1 MKGVL
6 TALAAVMIIMLCSV
20 GVSATSG
27 AEQADLYEA
36 SGAAEL
42 EKSLPDETVEV
53 LERLQISYDITE
65 EGTSVEAVIDEVIG
79 WVRDSLTA
87 PMAAVSAMMAVILLT
102 AAHSAAELPL
112 ARSRVTMNFAAA
124 VSLCLICTVPL
135 CSVVQQAAEAVRSC
149 GVFMLA
155 VVPVFAAVIA
165 TAGFAATA
173 GTFSTLTFGAAQV
186 VVQLADRLLIPLCRV
201 MLCCSAVGGIGE
213 VNLSGIVSAVKKGA
227 NWLLGGLM
235 TLFLGLLGLQTSITG
250 ASDSV
255 GLRTAK
261 YVVGSFVPVVG
272 TSIGE
277 ALSAVSGSLSLL
289 KTGIGVYAVAA
300 LAVMIL
306 PPIIKSLLWRVV
318 LEVAAGCCDI
328 FDLSQQ
334 GTLLRS
340 VSGALG
346 IMMAVLLCCG
356 VMFIVSTAIAAAA
369 TGKAV

>member
-1 MKGVL
+1 MKRVL
-6 TALAAVMIIMLCSV
+6 TAVVAVAVIMLCTV
-20 GVSATSG
+20 GASAAG
-27 AEQADLYEA
+27 AGETDLYEA
-36 SGAAEL
+36 SGATEL

-53 LERLQISYDITE
+53 LERLQISYAVDEQGID
-65 EGTSVEAVIDEVIG
+65 SAAVIDQLVSWLRESV
-79 WVRDSLTA
+79 TA
-87 PMAAVSAMMAVILLT
+87 PLAAVGAMVAVILLT

-112 ARSRVTMNFAAA
+112 ARSRVTMGFAAA

-155 VVPVFAAVIA
+155 VVPVYAAVLA
-165 TAGFAATA
+165 TAGFSATA
-173 GTFSTLTFGAAQV
+173 GSFSALTFGAAQV

-213 VNLSGIVSAVKKGA
+213 VNLAGIVSAVKKGA

-235 TLFLGLLGLQTSITG
+235 TLFLGLLGLQTSIAG
-250 ASDSV
+250 AGDSV

-277 ALSAVSGSLSLL
+277 ALSAVSGSLSML

-300 LAVMIL
+300 LAAMIL
-306 PPIIKSLLWRVV
+306 PPLMRTLLWRIV
-318 LEVAAGCCDI
+318 LELAAGCCDI
-328 FDLSQQ
+328 FDLTQQ

-340 VSGALG
+340 ISGALG
-346 IMMAVLLCCG
+346 IMLAVLLCCG

-369 TGKAV
+369 GKAV

>member
-1 MKGVL
+1 MKRVL
-6 TALAAVMIIMLCSV
+6 TVLAAVLMIMVCAV
-20 GVSATSG
+20 GVSA
-27 AEQADLYEA
+27 ADGGGESDLIDA
-36 SGAAEL
+36 SGAAKL
-42 EKSLPDETVEV
+42 EQALPDDTVRV
-53 LERLQISYDITE
+53 LQRLQISYDAAESNLAAEQILSE
-65 EGTSVEAVIDEVIG
+65 VVDWLREGV
-79 WVRDSLTA
+79 TA
-87 PMAAVSAMMAVILLT
+87 PLAAVGAMLAVILLT
-102 AAHSAAELPL
+102 AAHSATELPL
-112 ARSRVTMNFAAA
+112 VRSRVTMGFAAA
-124 VSLCLICTVPL
+124 VSLCLICVSPL
-135 CSVVQQAAEAVRSC
+135 CSVAQQAAEAVRSC

-155 VVPVFAAVIA
+155 VVPVYAAVIA
-165 TAGFAATA
+165 TAGYTATA
-173 GTFSTLTFGAAQV
+173 GSFSTLTFGAAQV
-186 VVQLADRLLIPLCRV
+186 VVQLADRLLIPLARV

-235 TLFLGLLGLQTSITG
+235 TLFLGLLGLQTSIAG

-272 TSIGE
+272 TSISE

-300 LAVMIL
+300 LAVMLL
-306 PPIIKSLLWRVV
+306 PPLIKSVVWRIV

-334 GTLLRS
+334 ATLLRS

-346 IMMAVLLCCG
+346 IMLAVLLCCG
-356 VMFIVSTAIAAAA
+356 VMFIVSTAITAAA
-369 TGKAV
+369 GRAV